1 MSKNEKILIF
11 VNASYV
17 LAATMAAVF
26 VNVYLYV
33 FTKSL
38 ETMTAYSMIRFGL
51 FPIGFFF
58 GGMLSRKLKL
68 SGSIATGLS
77 IIILGMCYLLFM
89 NEAIAQNTLLVFAVA
104 LFFGIGEGIYWC
116 SIVVLNLLSSTKES
130 RAKYLSLMG
139 VMNSVSSIIAPLAAN
154 WIIVN
159 SISDVAGYLRIFQV
173 VIFIYAIT
181 AVLSLNVAVVTP
193 KAKYTLKD
201 KFNLKKDPQW
211 TYVMVSHFLFGF
223 RESATLVLA
232 GLLVYNATGGKG
244 GLYSQLL
251 AIFAVIS
258 ILTFYMAGKVIS
270 RKNRM
275 KSYRYASFLVFT
287 STVVLVLVPNLYGAI
302 YYGLMNAIATPFY
315 ANPFSIIMMNAMQ
328 DYVKNESILGRTIVK
343 EVAINAG
350 RVMGMGLILLFA
362 LFLPKDL
369 FLPVAVITA
378 STFALILT
386 GYATIYHNRR
396 DRMKAQ
402 TRVNG

>member
-77 IIILGMCYLLFM
+77 IIILGMCYLLFL

-139 VMNSVSSIIAPLAAN
+139 VMNSFSSIIAPLAAN

-159 SISDVAGYLRIFQV
+159 SISDVAGYLRIR
-173 VIFIYAIT
+173 
-181 AVLSLNVAVVTP
+181 SEE
-193 KAKYTLKD
+193 
-201 KFNLKKDPQW
+201 
-211 TYVMVSHFLFGF
+211 
-223 RESATLVLA
+223 R
-232 GLLVYNATGGKG
+232 
-244 GLYSQLL
+244 
-251 AIFAVIS
+251 
-258 ILTFYMAGKVIS
+258 
-270 RKNRM
+270 
-275 KSYRYASFLVFT
+275 
-287 STVVLVLVPNLYGAI
+287 
-302 YYGLMNAIATPFY
+302 
-315 ANPFSIIMMNAMQ
+315 
-328 DYVKNESILGRTIVK
+328 
-343 EVAINAG
+343 
-350 RVMGMGLILLFA
+350 RVG
-362 LFLPKDL
+362 
-369 FLPVAVITA
+369 
-378 STFALILT
+378 
-386 GYATIYHNRR
+386 
-396 DRMKAQ
+396 
-402 TRVNG
+402 